1 MKYISLLLCFSFAVC
16 CASCASKE
24 QVYEH
29 IYEGLKMRERM
40 DQHPLDLTSQDQV
53 SYARHKKEK
62 DPASDN
68 EPSLPLP
75 ANDVQ

>member
-1 MKYISLLLCFSFAVC
+1 MKYLSLLLSLSLAVC

-40 DQHPLDLTSQDQV
+40 DQDPLDIASQDQV
-53 SYARHKKEK
+53 SYTRYKKEK
-62 DPASDN
+62 AASFGK
-68 EPSLPLP
+68 EPSPPLDP
-75 ANDVQ
+75 VQY

>member
-1 MKYISLLLCFSFAVC
+1 MKYLSLLLSLSLAVC

-40 DQHPLDLTSQDQV
+40 EQDPLDLASQDQV
-53 SYARHKKEK
+53 SYARYKKEK
-62 DPASDN
+62 DASFGK
-68 EPSLPLP
+68 EPSPP
-75 ANDVQ
+75 VDRVQY